1 VRSDWS
7 EAMSY
12 FCSLPPGLLTGDMI
26 AGEQLVSSDKRQGSG
41 GEEVHVR
48 VAIEDGPA
56 QPGAEAV

>member
-1 VRSDWS
+1 
-7 EAMSY
+7 MSY